1 MQPLN
6 ICSLIKSTILTK
18 NWIWEYKSYFD
29 YLYSFEFIFF
39 LFVFFTRTGAETE
52 SARTNHFSVIHTHT
66 LTHTLPQSLEPSPGR
81 TMSPLFSRLS
91 LAAGDGWSV
100 NHFST
105 APHCVVVV
113 CVCVSEVV
121 KHGPGIRR
129 GRALAPSVW

>member
-39 LFVFFTRTGAETE
+39 CLF
-52 SARTNHFSVIHTHT
+52 FSQELGQKQSQHAQITF
-66 LTHTLPQSLEPSPGR
+66 LSFTHTLPQSLEPSPGR